1 MEYWDGMTYIPVSR
15 EYVILKQADGKCSFE
30 FPDFKENEN
39 TAGVLTVWGN
49 EMLDNGVQRSS
60 ITYEPAKEGESYY
73 PHTEYIIS
81 YMCSNVQKKSS
92 FDYEMNYH
100 FETRVLTE
108 EGMTTTMI
116 GDWGGPYQWQKT
128 Y

>member
-1 MEYWDGMTYIPVSR
+1 MKFYPVRKNLTGSLSVTLDEFDLEAPIMESQSIAEISVFIEKNKVFSTNIVSSSYIS
-15 EYVILKQADGKCSFE
+15 
-30 FPDFKENEN
+30 
-39 TAGVLTVWGN
+39 
-49 EMLDNGVQRSS
+49 
-60 ITYEPAKEGESYY
+60 
-73 PHTEYIIS
+73 
-81 YMCSNVQKKSS
+81 KKSS